1 MSAECDFGALRKI
14 MLPPNTLT
22 IPRTELPM
30 EQLLNIR
37 TREGTC
43 KRLFIKL
50 WPKMCVQILA
60 STFRITP
67 DDVSASSADDPKEKD
82 DSEILRIFDG
92 NNSLRNQIYRTAS
105 VPKTATVQQIRVR
118 LTIDSY

>member
-1 MSAECDFGALRKI
+1 
-14 MLPPNTLT
+14 
-22 IPRTELPM
+22 
-30 EQLLNIR
+30 
-37 TREGTC
+37 
-43 KRLFIKL
+43 
-50 WPKMCVQILA
+50 MCVQILA